1 MKQETAK
8 HGAAKQKT
16 ASACNLAFKH
26 LSVGTAN
33 LLASVGMFVAIR
45 FKGSAFMGWDGD

>member
-8 HGAAKQKT
+8 HEAAEQET
-16 ASACNLAFKH
+16 ASACNLAVKH

-45 FKGSAFMGWDGD
+45 FKGSAFMSWDGD